1 MIYIFLFFF
10 LFFFFLPK
18 QTIRAL
24 GPLPSP
30 FPPTTLPYKR
40 QLKTDET
47 ITPKE
52 ITKHST
58 ISRQP
63 PTKQKKFYWN
73 VPLQGREKQE
83 QEEFMELKGTGQMGE
98 QGGRREAES
107 KLRADA

>member
-30 FPPTTLPYKR
+30 FPPSTLPYKQ
-40 QLKTDET
+40 QLKTDKT

-58 ISRQP
+58 ISQQP
-63 PTKQKKFYWN
+63 PTKQRSSTGN

-83 QEEFMELKGTGQMGE
+83 QEEFMELKETGQMRKQRE
-98 QGGRREAES
+98 GGKQRVS
-107 KLRADA
+107 FSP